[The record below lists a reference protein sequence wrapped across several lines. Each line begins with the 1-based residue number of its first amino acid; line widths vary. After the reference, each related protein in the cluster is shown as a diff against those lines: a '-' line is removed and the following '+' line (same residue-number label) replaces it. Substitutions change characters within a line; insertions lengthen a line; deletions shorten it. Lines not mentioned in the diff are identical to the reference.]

1 VITKATITTT
11 PKRLTHREKDILI
24 LELQATI
31 QSQAKEISDLKQE
44 VADLKDQII
53 KLLARLDQ
61 NSNNSSKPPS
71 SDPPHLPKPPR
82 YPTKIPS
89 LKLSGGQHKHK
100 GSTLSRFPESKV
112 DKIIEITCYRP
123 TTSGI
128 KPGTILKSYQEVDIQ
143 FSSHVTEYRLIATNK
158 TIVGNLSTLNTT
170 LPNPKATNIIYSPNI
185 QALVTYLTVEHA
197 ISEDRT
203 KRIFNDLFGIPL
215 SSGFVSAQAPKL
227 QSLSQDLINSIQEKL
242 IQQPALGVDETFV
255 KLSGKTGYI
264 WNTHSIDYSYFQAS
278 ENRKAINIQWL
289 LPYKG
294 TLVHDR
300 YSLYN
305 QIQSNH
311 QVCTV
316 HIQRN
321 LKALP
326 TTVFRTTLEDILGQ
340 AQKATI
346 SPENH
351 NLYTTKLQQLLQ
363 TTQETWDKATRAMYL
378 AISKYQSHLFQFLT
392 NPLIPHHNNGTESQ
406 LRKSKVKTKVSGCF
420 RTLTGMTSY
429 AIGLSIIQTCR
440 KQGYSVLQALR
451 QLYSGQNQ
459 TLKTNLGLV

>member
-1 VITKATITTT
+1 VITKATITTQ
-11 PKRLTHREKDILI
+11 PKRLTHKEKDILI

-31 QSQAKEISDLKQE
+31 QSQAKEISNLQAQ
-44 VADLKDQII
+44 VTQLI
-53 KLLARLDQ
+53 ARLDQ
-61 NSNNSSKPPS
+61 NSTNSSKPPS

-82 YPTKIPS
+82 YPTRIPS

-100 GSTLSRFPESKV
+100 GTTLSRFPESKV
-112 DKIIEITCYRP
+112 DKIIEIACYRP

-128 KPGTILKSYQEVDIQ
+128 KPGTILKSYQEVDIV

-158 TIVGNLSTLNTT
+158 TTVGNLSTLNAT

-185 QALVTYLTVEHA
+185 QALVTYLIIEHA

-215 SSGFVSAQAPKL
+215 SSGFISAQPPKL
-227 QSLSQDLINSIQEKL
+227 QLLSQGIVNSIQEKL
-242 IQQPALGVDETFV
+242 LNQEVLGIDETFV

-264 WNTHSIDYSYFQAS
+264 WNTHSTNYSYFQAS
-278 ENRKAINIQWL
+278 ENRKATNIQWL

-294 TLVHDR
+294 TLIHDR

-305 QIQSNH
+305 QINCNH
-311 QVCTV
+311 QVCTI
-316 HIQRN
+316 HLQRN

-326 TTVFRTTLEDILGQ
+326 ITEFRTTLEDILGQ
-340 AQKATI
+340 AQKAIPSIT
-346 SPENH
+346 NH
-351 NLYTTKLQQLLQ
+351 QLYINKLQQLLKS
-363 TTQETWDKATRAMYL
+363 TLENWDKATRAMYL
-378 AISKYQSHLFQFLT
+378 AISKYQNQLFQFLT

>member
-1 VITKATITTT
+1 VITKATITTQ
-11 PKRLTHREKDILI
+11 PKRLTHKEKDILI

-31 QSQAKEISDLKQE
+31 QTQAKEISDLKQE
-44 VADLKDQII
+44 VVGLKDQVI
-53 KLLARLDQ
+53 KLLARLDK
-61 NSNNSSKPPS
+61 NSTNSSKPPS

-82 YPTKIPS
+82 YPARIPS

-100 GSTLSRFPESKV
+100 GTTLSRFPESKV
-112 DKIIEITCYRP
+112 DKIIEIVCYRP

-143 FSSHVTEYRLIATNK
+143 FSSRVTEYRLIATNK
-158 TIVGNLSTLNTT
+158 SSKNGLSTINTA

-185 QALVTYLTVEHA
+185 QALVTYLTTEHA

-215 SSGFVSAQAPKL
+215 SSGFISAQPPKL
-227 QSLSQDLINSIQEKL
+227 KLLSQDIVNSIKAKLLHQEV
-242 IQQPALGVDETFV
+242 LGVDETYV
-255 KLSGKTGYI
+255 QLSGKTGYI

-278 ENRKAINIQWL
+278 ENRKATNIQWL
-289 LPYKG
+289 LQFKG

-316 HIQRN
+316 HLQRN

-326 TTVFRTTLEDILGQ
+326 TTEFRTTLEDILGQ
-340 AQKATI
+340 SQKATI

-351 NLYTTKLQQLLQ
+351 NLYTTKLQQHLQ
-363 TTQETWDKATRAMYL
+363 TTKDNWDKATRTMYL
-378 AISKYQSHLFQFLT
+378 AISKYQNQLFQFLT
-392 NPLIPHHNNGTESQ
+392 NPNIPHHNNGTERE

-429 AIGLSIIQTCR
+429 TIGLSIIQTCR